1 MTESTIEPVS
11 DGVSIRYAGDLEV
24 RRVLAR
30 HLQGIVNTDSP
41 DGPSP
46 DVQSDP
52 DPKSDP

>member
-1 MTESTIEPVS
+1 MSM
-11 DGVSIRYAGDLEV
+11 RYTGELEV